1 MSDINLT
8 VNDEKNIQYKKDILI
23 GGQLI
28 TTLFCTYSNN
38 GNTVAQNFINNQK
51 LYEKYFEEIVKI
63 STEFKEEVKS
73 DLNKIGL
80 KVMFL

>member
-28 TTLFCTYSNN
+28 TTLFCTYNNN
-38 GNTVAQNFINNQK
+38 GNTVAQNFINNQE

-80 KVMFL
+80 KVMLL